1 MHIMFQIVEVNV
13 EEVMTYFEKEM
24 RKGDKSKHKTKDQMN
39 YEDDEESVS
48 DLIEKVH
55 RHKHKTRHKGKKLIV
70 ESVNEEDI
78 EIANPDKSLV
88 RPPDIPREIP
98 HQLTIKLHNNT
109 AGTETTK
116 NISDL
121 GLKTVSAVIEH
132 HDTTPTIEISAHHKH
147 GHVRQH

>member
-1 MHIMFQIVEVNV
+1 MDIMFQIVEVNV

-48 DLIEKVH
+48 DIIKKVH
-55 RHKHKTRHKGKKLIV
+55 RHTHKTRHKNKKQIV
-70 ESVNEEDI
+70 ESVNEEII
-78 EIANPDKSLV
+78 EIVDPDKSLV
-88 RPPDIPREIP
+88 RPTDIPREIP

-109 AGTETTK
+109 AGTERTK
-116 NISDL
+116 QISDL

-132 HDTTPTIEISAHHKH
+132 HDASPTIEISAHHKH